1 MGMGMGTGTELVS
14 LLLLLPILLLLLFSS
29 VLGTSSSSSSSSNYS
44 FSSSSSDHIERG
56 FSARPEPWSSSSVEF
71 QSVLTDSTS
80 TFSLGFLRC
89 GGGGGGDS
97 SDHDLLDLAVIHLPS
112 SFPLWRAAPSQP
124 CSFSWSTSTALLFN
138 GSLTLVD
145 SSHSWSTNDTSPH
158 GHGDRLTLLSS
169 SNLQITSSSTS
180 SRSSSSL
187 SLICWQSFDFPSD
200 SIIQNQNFT
209 SHSQLLSH
217 NQQYSMKLGANF
229 LALYFY
235 AAADHGRMGIMYWKR
250 TAMEAKAQIVDGRGP
265 IYARLDPTG
274 FLGLYQTEH
283 ALVDLLSFDTFN
295 AGTRK
300 TLRRLTLESD
310 GNLRAYYYYSSNAS
324 SSEWV
329 PDFAAISSA
338 DRCSLPAACG
348 AYGVC
353 HMGGGGGGGGG
364 NARCGCLDNRTAT
377 EGCYPADSGDLCGS
391 SGGFGVVRRRGVELA
406 NKLEWLE
413 RRSLTS
419 SLEECEGWCERNCSC
434 WGALYSNT
442 SGYCYRMDYPIHT
455 VLAVGDQRKI
465 GYFKVRNNLILTTT
479 STTGREKDERRRRR
493 ARSVMVVVVVLG
505 MLILVCGFAGFRVWR
520 MNSSNW
526 RRRRNGGEVD
536 GAVPEG
542 GMSSSSS
549 SSSYKPLISTTSFRH
564 IELTNSSGKE

>member
-1 MGMGMGTGTELVS
+1 MGMGMGMGLLS
-14 LLLLLPILLLLLFSS
+14 LLLLLFFSM
-29 VLGTSSSSSSSSNYS
+29 LGTSSSSSYNSL
-44 FSSSSSDHIERG
+44 SSSSSDHIERG
-56 FSARPEPWSSSSVEF
+56 FSARPEPWSSTSVEF

-89 GGGGGGDS
+89 GGGD
-97 SDHDLLDLAVIHLPS
+97 SDHHFLDLAVIHIPS

-124 CSFSWSTSTALLFN
+124 CSFSWSTSTTLLFN

-145 SSHSWSTNDTSPH
+145 SSSSHSWSTNNTDPRGH

-169 SNLQITSSSTS
+169 SNLQITSSSTTTS
-180 SRSSSSL
+180 NL
-187 SLICWQSFDFPSD
+187 CWQSFDFPSD

-209 SHSQLLSH
+209 SHSRLLSH
-217 NQQYSMKLGANF
+217 SQQYSMKLGTNF
-229 LALYFY
+229 LALFFY
-235 AAADHGRMGIMYWKR
+235 AAAADHIGGGGSSSNNHMIMYWKR

-283 ALVDLLSFDTFN
+283 ALVDILSFDTFN

-310 GNLRAYYYYSSNAS
+310 GNLRAYYYSPNG
-324 SSEWV
+324 SEWV

-353 HMGGGGGGGGG
+353 HMADDGGG

-377 EGCYPADSGDLCGS
+377 EGCYPADSGDLCGKS
-391 SGGFGVVRRRGVELA
+391 GFGVVRRRGVELA

-413 RRSLTS
+413 RRGSS

-455 VLAVGDQRKI
+455 VLAVGDQRKV
-465 GYFKVRNNLILTTT
+465 GYFKVRNNIIVTSSSG
-479 STTGREKDERRRRR
+479 STTAGREEEDER
-493 ARSVMVVVVVLG
+493 SVVVVVLG
-505 MLILVCGFAGFRVWR
+505 MLILVCGCGFAGYRVWR
-520 MNSSNW
+520 INGNW
-526 RRRRNGGEVD
+526 RRRRRTGGEVD
-536 GAVPEG
+536 GVVPEG
-542 GMSSSSS
+542 GMPS
-549 SSSYKPLISTTSFRH
+549 SSSYKPLISTSFRH
-564 IELTNSSGKE
+564 IELTNSSTSKE